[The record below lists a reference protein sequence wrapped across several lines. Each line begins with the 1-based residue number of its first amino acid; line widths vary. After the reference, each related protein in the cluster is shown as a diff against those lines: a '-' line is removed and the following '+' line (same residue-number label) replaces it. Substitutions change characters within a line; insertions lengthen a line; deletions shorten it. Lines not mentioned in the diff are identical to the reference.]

1 MQVLALFLP
10 MLAQV
15 AIQIAMPVMQA
26 SYQGKL
32 MLQAHNCLSG
42 RQRLIKGWS
51 GWWGTGLR
59 RKAKRCSCKLSQ
71 IFYSNYLE
79 FTMC

>member
-42 RQRLIKGWS
+42 WQGLIKGWS
-51 GWWGTGLR
+51 GWWGDWAQEEGKKMQL
-59 RKAKRCSCKLSQ
+59 
-71 IFYSNYLE
+71 
-79 FTMC
+79 